1 MKIDRDRGDLNL
13 IKSIILRGEVTLGQ
27 VFGVIR
33 PHLQNYKN
41 ILEILIIF
49 WPIFKIWDSISF
61 RNEI

>member
-49 WPIFKIWDSISF
+49 
-61 RNEI
+61 